1 LQRDYNA
8 LVEEFYKSKR
18 AVSIKY
24 GELSFAYYE
33 DSEYEYSDQF
43 GLVKI

>member
-1 LQRDYNA
+1 
-8 LVEEFYKSKR
+8 LVEGFEKSKR

-24 GELSFAYYE
+24 GELSFGYYE
-33 DSEYEYSDQF
+33 GSQYEYSDQF